1 MPSFST
7 TYLSEARF
15 LKNIFQPKNITA
27 DMRIQ
32 LAFTNMNIKE
42 ICKKMWY
49 NGTVLTA
56 FFVLFWKIKLFFI
69 KIGND
74 VPL

>member
-1 MPSFST
+1 
-7 TYLSEARF
+7 
-15 LKNIFQPKNITA
+15 
-27 DMRIQ
+27 MRIQ

-69 KIGND
+69 KTGND
-74 VPL
+74 VPP